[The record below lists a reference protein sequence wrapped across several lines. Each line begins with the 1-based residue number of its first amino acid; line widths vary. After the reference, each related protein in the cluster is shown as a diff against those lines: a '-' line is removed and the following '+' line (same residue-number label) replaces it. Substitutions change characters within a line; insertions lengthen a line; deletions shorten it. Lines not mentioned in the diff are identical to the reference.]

1 MMFILLI
8 IVVYIVYEIIWKKKS
23 VSTENFAESANE
35 ILKKRYIQG
44 EIDEEMY
51 QKLKKTINE

>member
-1 MMFILLI
+1 
-8 IVVYIVYEIIWKKKS
+8 VYEIIWKKKS